1 MKIEIMSIHSTKFYG
16 RQREV
21 KRGNRFLT
29 AAGLCR
35 GNIAIISYEA
45 AFQKLFFYVKRKSFF
60 VLTKLIYK
68 LEINLRA
75 SQSFF

>member
-45 AFQKLFFYVKRKSFF
+45 AFFFVKRKSFF
-60 VLTKLIYK
+60 VHTKLIYK